1 MLSWNDRPIPFTGKE
16 NPGEMCCRK
25 RMFVLSLSQ
34 LRDSSTPSLY
44 IVYIYIYIDFLFSCA
59 VVGPKKRIC
68 WLSSTSWHPWNI
80 QLVVLPFHFKVYSVL
95 KYSIVFF
102 LLLGRCPDSQPRH
115 FFYEP
120 ILERLRDSSRDSNGT
135 VNSHQWGTSL
145 GSKLNH
151 SEIDSQR
158 NSKEDS

>member
-1 MLSWNDRPIPFTGKE
+1 
-16 NPGEMCCRK
+16 MCCRK

-44 IVYIYIYIDFLFSCA
+44 IVYIYIDFFVLFLRCCWPKEENLLVEFDELTCMEYAASCPSIPFQR
-59 VVGPKKRIC
+59 V
-68 WLSSTSWHPWNI
+68 LSSQILN
-80 QLVVLPFHFKVYSVL
+80 F
-95 KYSIVFF
+95 FF